1 MKIAMASDHGGFEL
15 KNHIKDYLS
24 NKGYD
29 IEDYGTNG
37 TASVDYPEFAH
48 ACAEAVALGKHDLG
62 ILVCGT
68 GQGIGMS
75 ANKVSG
81 IRCGI
86 VSDVFSAKM
95 TRMHNNANM
104 IALGERV
111 IGNGLAIEIVE
122 AFLNAEFEGGRHLR
136 RVEKIELK

>member
-15 KNHIKDYLS
+15 KNHIKKHLEE
-24 NKGYD
+24 KGYEVQD
-29 IEDYGTNG
+29 FGTHS
-37 TASVDYPEFAH
+37 TDSVDYPAFAH
-48 ACAEAVALGKHDLG
+48 TCATAVANSEYDFG

-75 ANKVSG
+75 ANKVQG

-86 VSDVFSAKM
+86 VCDVFSAKM

-111 IGNGLAIEIVE
+111 VGKGLAIEIVE
-122 AFLNAEFEGGRHLR
+122 AFISSEFEGGRHLR
-136 RVEKIELK
+136 RVEMIEHK